1 MRVLAWFAVCA
12 NARALLFRRQLVIVQ
27 CNKCGR
33 VMTDQ
38 DLPQERAPLS
48 AFEYWQQSVQAWAD
62 FSERTSRIMMSQI
75 GGHDTGNRPSLDP
88 DAETLA
94 SEMLRTL
101 SDLHLRPH
109 SMAGSAV
116 VDWFDNFQRPIS
128 ASKTDRAA
136 ADGDDGVTAPDRLN
150 APIGDADDLTR
161 IKGIGPKLSARLNEL
176 GIYHFKQIANW
187 SEEQSEWVDEYLAFK
202 GRVTREKWV
211 NQARALSAN
220 GSATLH

>member
-1 MRVLAWFAVCA
+1 
-12 NARALLFRRQLVIVQ
+12 
-27 CNKCGR
+27 
-33 VMTDQ
+33 MTDQ

-94 SEMLRTL
+94 SELLRTL
-101 SDLHLRPH
+101 SDLNLRHWQNTARFLEGLPSWMQMPH
-109 SMAGSAV
+109 SMAGSAL

-136 ADGDDGVTAPDRLN
+136 ADGDDGVIAPDRLN